1 MSVTIAHLA
10 DVHFGGVAD
19 LELVEAVEAQVPEL
33 GADAIVISGDVA
45 QRARHGEFQR
55 ALALVQGFRRVAP
68 VLVVPGNHDVQWWRS
83 PFGLLGPAPRYAKYR
98 RYFGADLG
106 PVLEVPGAVI
116 AGMVSAHGLSLGS
129 LTWNQRDLTVKGHL
143 PKAETERAARAFAAA
158 PAEAVKVAVLHHNVL
173 RGRLSQRMGLAH
185 WKDAQARLDAI
196 GADVVLCGHDHEEGA
211 GDLPRG
217 TVISTAGTISTRSRG
232 QRPCSFN
239 VVTVDEGAVSVRHW
253 RWDRPAG
260 RFVPSDEARFAR
272 RHARQGAAAGGR

>member
-1 MSVTIAHLA
+1 
-10 DVHFGGVAD
+10 
-19 LELVEAVEAQVPEL
+19 
-33 GADAIVISGDVA
+33 
-45 QRARHGEFQR
+45 
-55 ALALVQGFRRVAP
+55 
-68 VLVVPGNHDVQWWRS
+68 
-83 PFGLLGPAPRYAKYR
+83 
-98 RYFGADLG
+98 
-106 PVLEVPGAVI
+106 
-116 AGMVSAHGLSLGS
+116 
-129 LTWNQRDLTVKGHL
+129 
-143 PKAETERAARAFAAA
+143 
-158 PAEAVKVAVLHHNVL
+158 VAVLHHNVL

-217 TVISTAGTISTRSRG
+217 TVVSTAGTISTRSRG
-232 QRPCSFN
+232 KRPCSFN

>member
-1 MSVTIAHLA
+1 MSVTVVHLS

-19 LELVEAVEAQVPEL
+19 LEQVEAVEAQVPEL
-33 GADAIVISGDVA
+33 GADAVVISGDVG

-55 ALALVQGFRRVAP
+55 ARALLLGLARSTP
-68 VLVVPGNHDVQWWRS
+68 VLLVPGNHDVQWWRS

-98 RYFGADLG
+98 RYFGAELG
-106 PVLEVPGAVI
+106 PVLEAPGLVV
-116 AGMVSAHGLSLGS
+116 AGMVSAHGLALGS

-143 PKAETERAARAFAAA
+143 PRAETERAARVLGAA
-158 PAEAVKVAVLHHNVL
+158 PAGAVRMAALHHNVL
-173 RGRLSQRMGLAH
+173 RGRLSRRMGLAH
-185 WKDAQARLDAI
+185 WKDAQARLDAL

-232 QRPCSFN
+232 KRPGSFN
-239 VVTVDEGAVSVRHW
+239 LVTVDDGAVSVRHW
-253 RWDRPAG
+253 RWDRPAA

-272 RHARQGAAAGGR
+272 RHARAGAAAGGR

>member
-1 MSVTIAHLA
+1 M
-10 DVHFGGVAD
+10 
-19 LELVEAVEAQVPEL
+19 
-33 GADAIVISGDVA
+33 
-45 QRARHGEFQR
+45 
-55 ALALVQGFRRVAP
+55 
-68 VLVVPGNHDVQWWRS
+68 LVVPGNHDVQWWRS

-116 AGMVSAHGLSLGS
+116 AGMVSAHGLSVGS

-143 PKAETERAARAFAAA
+143 PKAETDRAARAFASA

-211 GDLPRG
+211 GDERHE
-217 TVISTAGTISTRSRG
+217 TARQER
-232 QRPCSFN
+232 
-239 VVTVDEGAVSVRHW
+239 
-253 RWDRPAG
+253 DRP
-260 RFVPSDEARFAR
+260 RDDEDHREQDER
-272 RHARQGAAAGGR
+272 RHTRRTPQVAHGSSLAERFGHRPVPASDGCGEPATMRSHR